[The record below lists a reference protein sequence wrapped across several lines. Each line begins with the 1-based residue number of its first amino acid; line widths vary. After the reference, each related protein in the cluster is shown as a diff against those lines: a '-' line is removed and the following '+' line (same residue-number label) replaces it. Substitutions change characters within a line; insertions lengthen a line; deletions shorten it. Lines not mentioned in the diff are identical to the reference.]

1 MEMIG
6 NHHNHP
12 LPPHLVT
19 NNSDL
24 ERLLLFPLE
33 FSNPQTPNSQA
44 GQPCSKDDG
53 CQAR

>member
-12 LPPHLVT
+12 LPHLVT

-24 ERLLLFPLE
+24 ERLPLFPLE